1 MDLFFRNGIIYPR
14 VHFRQWDF
22 HSTLG
27 KMKTTPP
34 FSNGILRFVRQ
45 KKIERC
51 VPLSSHD
58 NIRVKRSP
66 KIHK

>member
-1 MDLFFRNGIIYPR
+1 MNLFFRNGIIYPR

-22 HSTLG
+22 QSTLG